1 MTGACLLAL
10 PFVKIKISTVFV
22 YEYLVVFHL
31 EAVGSAQKPF
41 LLLGPQNLAA
51 ADIL

>member
-1 MTGACLLAL
+1 MTGACLLAFAL
-10 PFVKIKISTVFV
+10 VKIRISTVFV
-22 YEYLVVFHL
+22 YEYLVVCHR

-51 ADIL
+51 EDIL